1 MLRKLDRYI
10 IGKYLKTFFFTVFL
24 ITIVAV
30 AINYTERVS
39 YFISN
44 DLSFWTVMT
53 EYYLY
58 FIPWING
65 LLWPLFALIAVIF
78 FTSRLAR
85 DTEIVAMLS
94 AGVSYWR
101 ILVPYLI
108 GGSIIAGLLWIGNN
122 YVIPKS
128 TKLKDNFEKQY
139 ISKNR
144 EKTLGTDIHQFI
156 GPDEKIYLGYYRKN
170 DSTGQT
176 FRYEKFKNGKLTYV
190 LKANKLEF
198 VENPNSWKITDYQ
211 RRYFL
216 NGKQNFEI
224 NKGESFDTIFSL
236 KPEDFVTNEK
246 DMTTMTT
253 PMLNNVITRE
263 KERGI
268 GILKKYIIEK
278 YRRTAD
284 PFTVIILTIIGVSV
298 SSRKVRGG
306 MGLHLA
312 LGVTIGAAFVI
323 TSRFCETFAQNIS
336 FSPLLGVWLPNII
349 FSLFAIVLICKAQ
362 K

>member
-1 MLRKLDRYI
+1 MLRKLDIYI
-10 IGKYLKTFFFTVFL
+10 ISKYLKTFFFTVFL

-44 DLSFWTVMT
+44 DLSVWTVLS

-65 LLWPLFALIAVIF
+65 LLWPLFALISVIF

-94 AGVSYWR
+94 SGISYWR

-128 TKLKDNFEKQY
+128 TKLKDNFELQY
-139 ISKNR
+139 ISKHKV
-144 EKTLGTDIHQFI
+144 KTLGNDIHQYI
-156 GPDEKIYLGYYRKN
+156 GANEKIYLRYYKKS
-170 DSTGQT
+170 DSTGQS
-176 FRYEKFKNGKLTYV
+176 FRYEKFEDGKLKYV
-190 LKANKLEF
+190 LKAYKLEF
-198 VENPNSWKITDYQ
+198 LEEPNKWKLIDYE
-211 RRYFL
+211 RRWFKEDRDL
-216 NGKQNFEI
+216 FEYK
-224 NKGESFDTIFSL
+224 KGENMDTILSITP
-236 KPEDFVTNEK
+236 KDFITYEK

-253 PMLNNVITRE
+253 PMLNQVIARE
-263 KERGI
+263 KERGL
-268 GILKKYIIEK
+268 GILKKYLIEK
-278 YRRTAD
+278 YRRSAD

-298 SSRKVRGG
+298 ASRKVRGG

-312 LGVTIGAAFVI
+312 FGVTIGASFVVI
-323 TSRFCETFAQNIS
+323 SRFCETFAQNIS

-349 FSLFAIVLICKAQ
+349 FSILAIVFVYKAQ